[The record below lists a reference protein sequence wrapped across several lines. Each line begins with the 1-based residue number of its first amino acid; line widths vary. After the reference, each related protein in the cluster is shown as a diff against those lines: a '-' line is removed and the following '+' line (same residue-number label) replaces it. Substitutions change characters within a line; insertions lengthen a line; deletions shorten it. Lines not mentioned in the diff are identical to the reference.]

1 MSSSIASAL
10 GFLAFLMSAGI
21 VSGQSLQ
28 DAFEKPPVE
37 LENWQATTNF
47 TGPRASHAAVITGNH
62 LLLLGGY
69 SVDPTYTLFDDAQV
83 ADIGNDGL
91 ITPTGWKKTTPFK
104 IARSGLAAVADTNFV
119 YISGGYSQQGTLAD
133 TQYAPMHADGTL
145 GPWQTSAH
153 AMVAPRSNHRMEL
166 IQTGQGKKY
175 LAAIAGVGEIGADTV
190 HLDHMEVAELATDGS
205 VGEWKMCPFHL
216 KGGRSAPAT
225 FVNGGKLYVLGG
237 WGDLL
242 LSDVFNDIQ
251 YAPLRPDG
259 CADPWHTNNTGL
271 LMPLYGH
278 SLALTRA
285 GGNQVA
291 VVIGGNSGNGNYASA
306 VQASPLYAGG
316 GTARWY
322 LSRTPVPSAR
332 WGHATVQY
340 NDFVYA
346 IGGAAHAPSSFLS
359 DVQVSRFK
367 SP

>member
-1 MSSSIASAL
+1 MSGFHASTL
-10 GFLAFLMSAGI
+10 GILAFLMAAGTA
-21 VSGQSLQ
+21 SGQSLP

-37 LENWQATTNF
+37 LETWQATANF
-47 TGPRASHAAVITGNH
+47 TGPRASHAAVIAGNRIV
-62 LLLLGGY
+62 LLGGY
-69 SVDPTYTLFDDAQV
+69 SVDPSYTLFDDVQV
-83 ADIGNDGL
+83 ASIGNDGL
-91 ITPTGWKKTTPFK
+91 ITAAGWQKTQPFK
-104 IARSGLAAVADTNFV
+104 IARSGLAAVTDGKFV

-133 TQYAPMHADGTL
+133 IQYARLNEDGTV
-145 GPWQTSAH
+145 GPWQTSSK
-153 AMVAPRSNHRMEL
+153 AMLVPRSNHRMEL

-190 HLDHMEVAELATDGS
+190 HFDHLEVAEIATDGS

-225 FVNGGKLYVLGG
+225 FVNASRLYVVGG

-251 YAPLRPDG
+251 HAPLRPDG
-259 CADPWHTNNTGL
+259 CADPWYTNPTGL

-278 SLALTRA
+278 TLALARA
-285 GGNQVA
+285 GGNTVA

-306 VQASPLYAGG
+306 VQASALYPGS
-316 GTARWY
+316 GTGRWY

-340 NDFVYA
+340 NDFVYV

-367 SP
+367 AP